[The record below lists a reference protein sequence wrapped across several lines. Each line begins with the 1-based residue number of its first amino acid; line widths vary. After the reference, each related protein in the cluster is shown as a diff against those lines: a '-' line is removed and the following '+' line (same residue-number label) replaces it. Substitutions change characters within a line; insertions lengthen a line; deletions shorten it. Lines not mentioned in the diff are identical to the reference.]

1 MEKPAES
8 QAPFSVR
15 SAPVMEEMQ
24 AEHLDAVLAIE
35 RAVFSNP
42 WRLYDFQYALEREG
56 SFCTVALSGRRV
68 MGYSVGFSMLGEFH
82 LADFAVHPEL
92 QERGVGRWLLNA
104 LLEVLKGRTIN
115 IVSLEV
121 RVSNSP
127 AIALYRKAGFQTV
140 SIRRG
145 YYSRPREDALVM
157 LKALKGKFSDW
168 TGGAF
173 PPFSQ
178 RHEKP

>member
-8 QAPFSVR
+8 QTPIPALPASVL
-15 SAPVMEEMQ
+15 EEMQ

-42 WRLYDFQYALEREG
+42 WRLYDFQYALERKG
-56 SFCTVALSGRRV
+56 SSCTVVLSGGRV
-68 MGYSVGFSMLGEFH
+68 VGYSVGFLMLEEFH

-92 QERGVGRWLLNA
+92 QKRGLGRWFLNA
-104 LLEVLKGRTIN
+104 LLEVLGGRAVN
-115 IVSLEV
+115 IASLEV

-157 LKALKGKFSDW
+157 LKALRGKFSDW
-168 TGGAF
+168 TGDTF
-173 PPFSQ
+173 PPLFQSP
-178 RHEKP
+178 EKP